1 MSNYKRLGLCIGFP
15 GFPLLLTF
23 LSFTVIPGILVL
35 TLVSVIPCVLV
46 IPGNFSMT
54 GIPRILVIPCF
65 ACSQKE
71 EVQEVQEVR
80 ERTERQESQ
89 KKQENMTPHGQL
101 LNAAFATLAMFHFAT
116 FVLTI
121 PVIFGISQIWQ

>member
-1 MSNYKRLGLCIGFP
+1 
-15 GFPLLLTF
+15 
-23 LSFTVIPGILVL
+23 
-35 TLVSVIPCVLV
+35 
-46 IPGNFSMT
+46 MT

-101 LNAAFATLAMFHFAT
+101 LIAAFATLAMFHFAT

-121 PVIFGISQIWQ
+121 TVIFGISQIRQ

>member
-1 MSNYKRLGLCIGFP
+1 
-15 GFPLLLTF
+15 
-23 LSFTVIPGILVL
+23 
-35 TLVSVIPCVLV
+35 
-46 IPGNFSMT
+46 MT

-71 EVQEVQEVR
+71 EVQEVQEVQEVR

-101 LNAAFATLAMFHFAT
+101 LIAVFATLAMFHFAT

-121 PVIFGISQIWQ
+121 TVIFGISQIRQ

>member
-1 MSNYKRLGLCIGFP
+1 
-15 GFPLLLTF
+15 
-23 LSFTVIPGILVL
+23 
-35 TLVSVIPCVLV
+35 
-46 IPGNFSMT
+46 MT

-101 LNAAFATLAMFHFAT
+101 LIAVFATLAMFHFAT

-121 PVIFGISQIWQ
+121 TVIFGISQIRQ

>member
-1 MSNYKRLGLCIGFP
+1 
-15 GFPLLLTF
+15 
-23 LSFTVIPGILVL
+23 
-35 TLVSVIPCVLV
+35 
-46 IPGNFSMT
+46 MT

-71 EVQEVQEVR
+71 EVQEVR

-101 LNAAFATLAMFHFAT
+101 LIAVFATLAMFHFAT

-121 PVIFGISQIWQ
+121 TVIFGISQIRQ